1 MKFALAFLL
10 IAGITPAYAKPCYS
24 QVVPGTRAA
33 HKCVTNRGLL
43 TSQERL
49 LLNPNSS
56 LQGPA
61 IKAIPG
67 ESRLSFQRR
76 LDAARKEFRRQFVK

>member
-24 QVVPGTRAA
+24 QVVPGTPAA

-43 TSQERL
+43 TKQERL

-56 LQGPA
+56 LQGAA
-61 IKAIPG
+61 IKAIPS

-76 LDAARKEFRRQFVK
+76 LDAARKEFRRQFAK